1 MQWALN
7 FVHTL
12 TISICCSKSWWL
24 ALEHLAQP
32 SITPHA
38 TGRRISVRRYILGF
52 PSAHASHLRLLHA
65 CPPAAKA
72 TQYNGHLPCWAQP
85 SLLHPLTLATSGANL
100 QAGLVRR
107 FTPPPVHHSHPSP
120 CSDAGQKDAI
130 HQPTHTAICST
141 PLVLSTLQ
149 THICMSTQ
157 TYIQ

>member
-1 MQWALN
+1 MGTQFCAHINHFHLLQQVLVAGAGASGPT
-7 FVHTL
+7 FHHPTCHGQEDLCSQVHP
-12 TISICCSKSWWL
+12 WL
-24 ALEHLAQP
+24 PLCPRLSLASP
-32 SITPHA
+32 
-38 TGRRISVRRYILGF
+38 
-52 PSAHASHLRLLHA
+52 A
-65 CPPAAKA
+65 CLPPAAKA